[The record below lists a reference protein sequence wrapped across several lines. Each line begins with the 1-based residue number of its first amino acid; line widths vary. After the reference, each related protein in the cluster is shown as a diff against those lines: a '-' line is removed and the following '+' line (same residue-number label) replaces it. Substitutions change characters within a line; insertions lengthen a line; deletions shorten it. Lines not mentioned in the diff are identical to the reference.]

1 MTSRS
6 RAARKPLLAVV
17 ALAVAGGVGAYAF
30 HSLHANGEV
39 AAHRAA
45 PPPVAVAVR
54 TLAPE
59 KVRVWSDFSGRLH
72 AVESAEIRPQV
83 GGRIVEVRFDDGQA
97 VKAGD
102 ILFVIDPRPYQAAVD
117 RAKANLATAQANAA
131 FARIEFDRAVGL
143 IRTQA
148 IAQRVYDERANAN
161 RVAAAALE
169 AAQAELQ
176 RAELDLEYA
185 HVRAPISGRA
195 SRVELTVGNLVEPG
209 PNAPLL
215 TTIVANDAVYADFDV
230 DEQTYVRSVREVAAG
245 RAEERLIPVELSLE
259 GDGSNRIYRGHIY
272 TFDNRLSVATGT
284 IRARARFDNEDGS
297 LLPGMYVTVRLAEP
311 TERDALLV
319 PERAIGFDQSKKFVY
334 VVGAD
339 NKVAYRAVEL
349 GESVKAQRIVVK
361 GVAPGERVIV
371 DGVQHVRPDM
381 VVAPTEAPQRLAQA
395 TPNP

>member
-1 MTSRS
+1 MTLRS
-6 RAARKPLLAVV
+6 HPARNPLLVV
-17 ALAVAGGVGAYAF
+17 AVLAIAGGVGAYTF
-30 HSLHANGEV
+30 HSLHASGEV
-39 AAHRAA
+39 AAPRTAL
-45 PPPVAVAVR
+45 PPVAVAVR

-72 AVESAEIRPQV
+72 AVESAAIRPQV
-83 GGRIVEVRFDDGQA
+83 GGRITEVRLEDGQT
-97 VKAGD
+97 VKTGD
-102 ILFVIDPRPYQAAVD
+102 VLFVIDPRPYQAAVD
-117 RAKANLATAQANAA
+117 RAKANLATARANAT
-131 FARIEFDRAVGL
+131 FAKIEFDRAVGL
-143 IRTQA
+143 IRTGA

-161 RVAAAALE
+161 RVASAAME

-176 RAELDLEYA
+176 RAELDLGYA
-185 HVRAPISGRA
+185 YVRAPISGRA

-215 TTIVANDAVYADFDV
+215 TTIVANDSVYADFDV
-230 DEQTYVRSVREVAAG
+230 DEQTYLRSVRDVAAG

-272 TFDNRLSVATGT
+272 SFDNRLDVTTGT
-284 IRARARFDNEDGS
+284 IRARAKFDNEDGS
-297 LLPGMYVTVRLAEP
+297 LVPGMYVTVRLADP
-311 TERDALLV
+311 AERDALLI

-339 NKVAYRAVEL
+339 DKVAYRAVEL
-349 GESVKAQRIVVK
+349 GDSVQAQRIVLK

-381 VVAPTEAPQRLAQA
+381 VVAPTEAPERVAQA
-395 TPNP
+395 RP